1 MNSWFRVFAGLFLF
15 SVLWGCLNVETT
27 VRIKPDGSGTLE
39 QRVLMN
45 PQVSQLMNQG
55 TGSNKDRP
63 LDLLDEEKLKR
74 DAEKMGTGVRLVSAE
89 RVTADEGN
97 GYRALYAFDDVNTL
111 KIRQNPDEPPLS
123 GSGLSNSDAEEKPF
137 PEKITF
143 SFRKGTPSSLTIRLP
158 KPQEKQ
164 QTQEKEKSAEKP
176 SPKPENPEEAL
187 KDAEMVKSLF
197 HGMRMVFTV
206 EIQGTVLTT
215 NATYREGS
223 RITLMEMDF
232 DKLTSDIDQFRN
244 LVKANPH
251 KPGEIGDL
259 LRTFPGI
266 KAELQETVTVEFQ

>member
-1 MNSWFRVFAGLFLF
+1 MNSWIRVFAGLFLF
-15 SVLWGCLNVETT
+15 SGLWGCLNVETT
-27 VRIKPDGSGTLE
+27 VRVKPDGSGTLE
-39 QRVLMN
+39 QRVLVN

-55 TGSNKDRP
+55 TGSKDRP

-89 RVTADEGN
+89 RITTDEGI
-97 GYRALYAFDDVNTL
+97 GYRALYAFDDINTL

-123 GSGLSNSDAEEKPF
+123 GSDLSNSGSEEKPL

-143 SFRKGTPSSLTIRLP
+143 FFHKGNPSSLTIRLP

-164 QTQEKEKSAEKP
+164 QTQEKETSAEKP
-176 SPKPENPEEAL
+176 SPKPEDRQEAAN
-187 KDAEMVKSLF
+187 DVEMVKSLF
-197 HGMRMVFTV
+197 RGMRMVFAV
-206 EIQGTVLTT
+206 EIQGAVLAT
-215 NATYREGS
+215 NATYREGP

-232 DKLTSDIDQFRN
+232 DKLTSDTEQFQK
-244 LVKANPH
+244 LVQANP
-251 KPGEIGDL
+251 PRQGEIGDL